1 MNNVRKS
8 ISIILVLSVL
18 VASSFAANAEEH
30 LAEPE
35 QAIPVVDIDLG
46 DYQAEM
52 YIGNSQLL
60 YPTVLPINATEQA
73 IIFASSDTSVAI
85 INMMGRI
92 TALTVGH
99 TTITATAGGI
109 LRDFE
114 LRVVAIPVVLDI
126 DLGDYQPEMQVGMSQ
141 VLMPTLLPL
150 NVPEQSIVITSSN
163 TDVATVN
170 LMGRITARRVGR
182 TTISVSSGGV
192 TKEFILFVVEP
203 PQVIRVT
210 YIEVSNFKDEIA
222 VGETVEISAT
232 PLPADAEEQR
242 VTFSS
247 GNPRIAT
254 VNSSGKIEGISV
266 GTVTINI
273 RADGYTKSMHLTVKE
288 PTNSIDLNSSFVVLN
303 VGDTFSLDIRVRPP
317 EAAQEVTFKSYAPE
331 IASVSESGVLTALQ
345 AGSASVLVSTWD
357 ASRVVNVIVNEA
369 PPNATDQ
376 TEQEDEE
383 KDLPPGSCDD
393 LIGRLQLL
401 PENGELL
408 LDGELNP
415 LIDAGV
421 LRELFGTT
429 RTITVKYPSYLLRIV
444 GSDVKNANNELITRI
459 ELTEVDEGLMLLMN
473 EGKPLP
479 GRVSVELIGY
489 SRFDFLYLYNDSS
502 GRYELISGGIQG
514 DTVIIVDYNGLY
526 LVTAT
531 RISYSTVNWL
541 IIGAI
546 VIVLAVCGTI
556 SYIAVK
562 KRHWFW

>member
-1 MNNVRKS
+1 LNNVRKS